1 MRGFLLKELKY
12 GLYVSQWNKHVLS
25 NRILYRKDT
34 CSAEYICWRCSSA
47 DLHYVKLAVEQT
59 VHRFWCT
66 WRQTLK
72 KNSKNFLETYFEI
85 ESESVAIF
93 WPFYFGH
100 SFGHKELRAKVTWFP
115 TLHVCHKR
123 QMLSKIDHYVTL
135 NAFNINSTALLVL
148 RWHFCFII
156 PRGISLSLSFPH
168 IFAINLRGNR
178 QTCYEI
184 NSH

>member
-1 MRGFLLKELKY
+1 MQRGIYLLTLQLSRPSLCKTGCWTNSSPLLMYLKA
-12 GLYVSQWNKHVLS
+12 N
-25 NRILYRKDT
+25 
-34 CSAEYICWRCSSA
+34 A
-47 DLHYVKLAVEQT
+47 
-59 VHRFWCT
+59 
-66 WRQTLK
+66 K

-115 TLHVCHKR
+115 TLHVCYKR
-123 QMLSKIDHYVTL
+123 HMLSKIDHYVTL

-148 RWHFCFII
+148 RWQFCFKI
-156 PRGISLSLSFPH
+156 PQGISLSLSLPH